1 MKVILKKKVKGTGE
15 AGEVK
20 EVSDGYARNFLL
32 PRGLAVEADAKAMM
46 KLKQKQQSDAARQAK
61 ELAESEEL
69 KKKIEAESLKVSAK
83 AGEGGRLFGSV
94 TNKDLGS
101 NLARKGIKVDR
112 RKIQLPDP
120 IRELGEYQVEVRLH
134 PQVTAVLKVEVFQG

>member
-83 AGEGGRLFGSV
+83 AGEGGRLFGSEI
-94 TNKDLGS
+94 GRAS
-101 NLARKGIKVDR
+101 C
-112 RKIQLPDP
+112 
-120 IRELGEYQVEVRLH
+120 RER
-134 PQVTAVLKVEVFQG
+134 